1 MSDTNNIIK
10 TIKDKFGTEIL
21 QTKKRSDTRVSLT
34 IPDEALVKVA
44 DYFFNVLHFRFIIA
58 SALESKAGFEIYYHF
73 SNDEIGL
80 LINLHVILSREK
92 PEIQSLTSLFEAANW
107 IEREIHEIL
116 GITFP
121 GHPNLEKL
129 ISEGNWAEGVYP
141 YRKNYL

>member
-1 MSDTNNIIK
+1 MNETNAILADIK
-10 TIKDKFGTEIL
+10 KKFGPQVS
-21 QTKKRSDTRVSLT
+21 QTNIRNEKRVSLI
-34 IPDEALVKVA
+34 IPREALLEMAEYLHHVVK
-44 DYFFNVLHFRFIIA
+44 LRFIIA

-73 SNDEIGL
+73 SNDQTGL
-80 LINLHVILSREK
+80 ILNLHVILPGKK

-116 GITFP
+116 GITFS

-141 YRKNYL
+141 YRKKYL

>member
-1 MSDTNNIIK
+1 MKETNAILADIK
-10 TIKDKFGTEIL
+10 EKFGSQIS
-21 QTKKRSDTRVSLT
+21 QTNISDEKRVSLV
-34 IPDEALVKVA
+34 IPREALLEMAEYLHHDVK
-44 DYFFNVLHFRFIIA
+44 LRFIIA

-73 SNDEIGL
+73 SNDQTGL
-80 LINLHVILSREK
+80 ILNLHVILPGKE

-141 YRKNYL
+141 YRKEYL

>member
-1 MSDTNNIIK
+1 MNETNAILADIK
-10 TIKDKFGTEIL
+10 KKFGPQVS
-21 QTKKRSDTRVSLT
+21 QTNIRNEKRVSLI
-34 IPDEALVKVA
+34 IPREALLEMAEYLHHVVK
-44 DYFFNVLHFRFIIA
+44 LRFIIA

-73 SNDEIGL
+73 SNDQTGL
-80 LINLHVILSREK
+80 ILNLHVILPGKK

-116 GITFP
+116 GITFS

-141 YRKNYL
+141 YRKIYL